1 MSPVAHLR
9 LGTDQVIR
17 RRMPTAQFISG
28 DEKLKLMFDYW
39 QSRRM
44 NGLLPARRDVDI
56 LDLRPMVGGIH
67 LLDASASDP
76 SRFVFRVY
84 GSIGSRLNNGYNYT
98 NTTIGE
104 YPSEAYRLALI
115 EDYGAVAFTG
125 TAAYHHVVAL
135 LDFIKY
141 SYSRLILPLADDGRH
156 VNMLM
161 VGIVKRTFDD
171 LRVG

>member
-39 QSRRM
+39 QSRRTH
-44 NGLLPARRDVDI
+44 GLLPARRDVDI

-76 SRFVFRVY
+76 SRFVFRVN
-84 GSIGSRLNNGYNYT
+84 GSLRIAPPTRYNDT
-98 NTTIGE
+98 
-104 YPSEAYRLALI
+104 
-115 EDYGAVAFTG
+115 
-125 TAAYHHVVAL
+125 
-135 LDFIKY
+135 K
-141 SYSRLILPLADDGRH
+141 
-156 VNMLM
+156 
-161 VGIVKRTFDD
+161 
-171 LRVG
+171 